1 MHVNTT
7 LTKIGNSS
15 GVILQKKL
23 LQEAGIKNEIT
34 IEVKNGTITI
44 RPARKIKLNLDVS
57 TWEAQIKKAIKAGN
71 KPEKS
76 IWGNSVSAE
85 ADKDWTWPDIK

>member
-1 MHVNTT
+1 MQVNTR

-23 LQEAGIKNEIT
+23 LQEAGIENDVI
-34 IEVKNGTITI
+34 IEAKNGTITI
-44 RPARKIKLNLDVS
+44 LPARKKVKVNLDIS

-76 IWGNSVSAE
+76 MWGNVSNE
-85 ADKDWTWPDIK
+85 ADKG

>member
-1 MHVNTT
+1 MMRVNTT

-34 IEVKNGTITI
+34 IESKNGTITI
-44 RPARKIKLNLDVS
+44 MPAREKINVNLD
-57 TWEAQIKKAIKAGN
+57 I
-71 KPEKS
+71 
-76 IWGNSVSAE
+76 
-85 ADKDWTWPDIK
+85 